1 MPPNLQPPQVQ
12 QWNLAIQRQ
21 VSKQW
26 FASATYLGNHGLHET
41 NQIELN
47 PAILVGGVCDPSLAG
62 TNPAVYF
69 GLTTPTCSSPNNVN
83 ARRILNLQNPVKAA
97 GISNLTAYDNG
108 ATSDYNG
115 ILLST
120 TYQFNSNFNFN
131 ANYTW
136 SHCVGDLSIGDQV
149 PNPGHNTPN
158 DYVGGN
164 RRLDRGNCFSDIR
177 HIFNLTAVAQSP
189 HYSGSFLGRL
199 ASDWRLS
206 VIDQYRTG
214 IALNL
219 NTGIDNE
226 LNGENSFS
234 FEEPNQL
241 LKNPYGSGLNFLNP
255 AAFTNPGA
263 GNVRKQRRLQF
274 DGTILLGIG
283 HRIEQAL
290 QDR

>member
-1 MPPNLQPPQVQ
+1 MFGPPGASLDNQYQLPRRESLPGPFHLWPWRVPCRRPVLADASQSAATPGV

-177 HIFNLTAVAQSP
+177 HIFNLTAWP
-189 HYSGSFLGRL
+189 NRPTTPGHFL
-199 ASDWRLS
+199 AAW
-206 VIDQYRTG
+206 QATG
-214 IALNL
+214 
-219 NTGIDNE
+219 GC
-226 LNGENSFS
+226 
-234 FEEPNQL
+234 
-241 LKNPYGSGLNFLNP
+241 
-255 AAFTNPGA
+255 
-263 GNVRKQRRLQF
+263 R
-274 DGTILLGIG
+274 
-283 HRIEQAL
+283 
-290 QDR
+290 

>member
-1 MPPNLQPPQVQ
+1 
-12 QWNLAIQRQ
+12 
-21 VSKQW
+21 
-26 FASATYLGNHGLHET
+26 
-41 NQIELN
+41 
-47 PAILVGGVCDPSLAG
+47 
-62 TNPAVYF
+62 
-69 GLTTPTCSSPNNVN
+69 VN

-255 AAFTNPGA
+255 AAFTTPALGTY
-263 GNVRKQRRLQF
+263 GNNGVYNLTGPSFWELDTALSRLFRIGEHQTVEARWEAFNITNSVRPLVQGVAAFTTLNSGTFGQLTQAYDPRIMQF
-274 DGTILLGIG
+274 
-283 HRIEQAL
+283 AL
-290 QDR
+290 KYVF